1 VKLWFLALAA
11 CSTAASADLER
22 SPEAANLPP
31 VVIVTPAPP
40 PLPTSSRLAC
50 VRAVYRDREGT
61 FVDLGDG
68 PAELVGTALFAE
80 VAPARHKPRSKA
92 KLAPRGATATLREGR
107 VELAGAPPFA
117 APSCARAISGVRSWN
132 ADVRIVEVKYACGC
146 SVLALGRTIA
156 E

>member
-1 VKLWFLALAA
+1 MKLLIVALAA

-40 PLPTSSRLAC
+40 PLPTSARLAC

-68 PAELVGTALFAE
+68 PQKLAGTTLFAE
-80 VAPARHKPRSKA
+80 LAPTRHTPKRTA
-92 KLAPRGATATLREGR
+92 KLASRTATATLRDGR
-107 VELAGAPPFA
+107 VELVGAPPFA
-117 APSCARAISGVRSWN
+117 APSCARAIAGVRSWR
-132 ADVRIVEVKYACGC
+132 ADVLIVEVKYACGC